1 MELSSSDIKK
11 TPVFFQ
17 KKDFLIFIG
26 NGAVHFSAQAQKN
39 KKIHPEK
46 ISYTSGNKNPE
57 KTYIFSKESFS
68 YILENRNPEK
78 ILDISGSSFQSSKNG
93 KKIPL
98 LKCFLYFEKWNFAT
112 SLKPF
117 FYFRKELTKP

>member
-1 MELSSSDIKK
+1 MELSSSNIKK

-46 ISYTSGNKNPE
+46 ISYTSGNKNLE
-57 KTYIFSKESFS
+57 KPYIFSKESFS

-78 ILDISGSSFQSSKNG
+78 ILDIAGSSFQSSKNE
-93 KKIPL
+93 KK
-98 LKCFLYFEKWNFAT
+98 
-112 SLKPF
+112 SHS
-117 FYFRKELTKP
+117 